1 MSVSTTRFLL
11 QFNATGLSSLITA
24 RSTIKGISQQSY
36 TSFNEASRS
45 YSNLERNM
53 MRSSNNI
60 SRSLNGV
67 LGIMRG
73 FAGFNI
79 GMGVLGG
86 MVSVAEKMQRAFVS
100 TNSTLLTSKIIIEE
114 LLGKGKA
121 QGFLE
126 TIQTKSAVYGVSL
139 TESMNSSKALVEAM
153 KMVSKKKEV
162 RPEQLGKLLNMTY
175 ALNMMDTENRGV
187 NYTAF
192 SIKEMMGGQGR
203 IDFRSL
209 RQRLNVNLGA
219 KQEQEIAKAFKA
231 GDLDKGIN
239 MFSDALKRIGID
251 ADKLLE
257 RLSSEGWTQNISKL
271 QGYVSMA
278 FQRIGE
284 SAFLSLIKPLRGV
297 NDFLARQFKE
307 GSRGGGIFRE
317 IGSSMEAFIKPSI
330 QYLQEFGHE
339 LWKNRE
345 IAVSFFRSMSGSMIN
360 GAVSFAQIFT
370 SFGKGLSGQKN
381 SDGVHE
387 RVQGILGLMKTME
400 RFGESAGKFFNS
412 LIDPVNKL
420 GLSINSLVSELV
432 KLGTGHTGGTGAG
445 GLVGGLINLVSVGA
459 NATAGAI
466 GGVNG
471 ILGNNGNQSTG
482 IMDKMQAGANYVL
495 TAGMLYSMFRFK
507 NRGTSTG
514 TTGAGGAMGGQALAN
529 EERMVAQNGILS
541 YEQRYAQNAGMR
553 SVLERQNANS
563 LALSNNNAI
572 RSRLMQND
580 QHRLSLIQS
589 EKERLISARQNLLNG
604 GVNGGIISQELRS
617 KANNLQTQWDALN
630 TERKS
635 IKDSIHHTSNAKRTE
650 QMYNRTKD
658 MSYYDNIILSKREA
672 RTKIEEKMSAI
683 EQERLSLLSQDKQHL
698 KSIEKSNKE
707 KVKYYE
713 EQIKLQDQSIRQF
726 QANPEIA
733 ILDNKKQ
740 QLLRQETDLLAKEM
754 KEKERMNKRES
765 YFTSENINTGLNAVM
780 TGAMVGQMASG
791 MGASGAGASGFMAS
805 SMPTFASWGTAIAT
819 RFATMFGIGIT
830 GAFTSI
836 ILPAIVMGITAYGIS
851 DRIWQRQA
859 DYERQK
865 REENDSIQNSE
876 ADINLSKANT
886 RRQIAQR
893 NFFKM
898 NGIDPVKMTA
908 LLQSTA
914 GAYELSAR
922 YSQSS
927 PENQKAMQNMN
938 KAFEEGIFSPSE
950 LKSKYGE
957 GGADA
962 IMKMDQIMIGGNLSI
977 ESLSQKVR
985 KEITDS
991 VYDKLVHSGAIKIK
1005 GAGVEGVFYTVDTEE
1020 QKANKFKMGLGLEV
1034 NGAIPVVPSK

>member
-73 FAGFNI
+73 FVGFNI
-79 GMGVLGG
+79 GMSVLGG
-86 MVSVAEKMQRAFVS
+86 MVNVAEKMQRAFIS

-162 RPEQLGKLLNMTY
+162 RPDQLGKLLNMTY

-219 KQEQEIAKAFKA
+219 KQEQEIAKAFKQ

-257 RLSSEGWTQNISKL
+257 RLSAEGWTQNISKL

-297 NDFLARQFKE
+297 NDFLGRQFKE

-330 QYLQEFGHE
+330 EYLQQFGHE

-412 LIDPVNKL
+412 LIDPVNRL

-432 KLGTGHTGGTGAG
+432 KLGTGHTGGAGAG
-445 GLVGGLINLVSVGA
+445 GLVGGLMNLASVGA
-459 NATAGAI
+459 NAGAGAI
-466 GGVNG
+466 GGVNSV
-471 ILGNNGNQSTG
+471 LGNNGNASTG
-482 IMDKMQAGANYVL
+482 IMDKLQAGGNYLL

-507 NRGTSTG
+507 NRGASTG
-514 TTGAGGAMGGQALAN
+514 TTGSGAMGTSGQALAN
-529 EERMVAQNGILS
+529 EERMIAQNGNLQS
-541 YEQRYAQNAGMR
+541 YEEKYRMNQRMRDANVLSTKTTLDLKNISDKIKSRSNSVNPHTTAINNLDAHDNVLASLQKKNMRERSKLNQDFFNTSKSKEERDQILLKINALDKEQ
-553 SVLERQNANS
+553 VKLKNERK
-563 LALSNNNAI
+563 
-572 RSRLMQND
+572 RND
-580 QHRLSLIQS
+580 
-589 EKERLISARQNLLNG
+589 EK
-604 GVNGGIISQELRS
+604 ISQQLINE
-617 KANNLQTQWDALN
+617 
-630 TERKS
+630 
-635 IKDSIHHTSNAKRTE
+635 KD
-650 QMYNRTKD
+650 
-658 MSYYDNIILSKREA
+658 YD
-672 RTKIEEKMSAI
+672 
-683 EQERLSLLSQDKQHL
+683 
-698 KSIEKSNKE
+698 
-707 KVKYYE
+707 V
-713 EQIKLQDQSIRQF
+713 IRQKDVIELKNK
-726 QANPEIA
+726 QKILLDQNIKNVANEQVEQSRMGI
-733 ILDNKKQ
+733 
-740 QLLRQETDLLAKEM
+740 R
-754 KEKERMNKRES
+754 EK
-765 YFTSENINTGLNAVM
+765 YFTSENINTALNATM
-780 TGAMVGQMASG
+780 TAGMVGQMVGSR
-791 MGASGAGASGFMAS
+791 GAGAVAGASTGLMARIGMALGS
-805 SMPTFASWGTAIAT
+805 NVTRAGLVAGTGSATGGMLATSLMPTIASWGSIIAT
-819 RFATMFGIGIT
+819 GFMTGVGLPIT
-830 GAFTSI
+830 VA
-836 ILPAIVMGITAYGIS
+836 ITAGLAGFYMGGGF
-851 DRIWQRQA
+851 
-859 DYERQK
+859 QK
-865 REENDSIQNSE
+865 AMDLWNNKGQESEDSIRNSE

-893 NFFKM
+893 NFFQM
-898 NGIDPVKMTA
+898 NGIDPAKMTA
-908 LLQSTA
+908 LLQNTA
-914 GAYELSAR
+914 GGYEMSAR

-927 PENQKAMQNMN
+927 PENKKAMQAMN
-938 KAFEEGIFSPSE
+938 DAYKNGTFSPSE
-950 LKSKYGE
+950 LRSKYGD

-962 IMKMDQIMIGGNLSI
+962 IMKMDEIMIGGNLSI
-977 ESLSQKVR
+977 ESMNPKLQK
-985 KEITDS
+985 ELTDMI
-991 VYDKLVHSGAIKIK
+991 YDKLKHRGAIPIK

-1020 QKANKFKMGLGLEV
+1020 QKANKWKF
-1034 NGAIPVVPSK
+1034 GAGVEGTSGTIPVK

>member
-219 KQEQEIAKAFKA
+219 KQEQEIAKAFKQ

-412 LIDPVNKL
+412 LIDPVNRL

-445 GLVGGLINLVSVGA
+445 GLVGGLMNLASVGA

-482 IMDKMQAGANYVL
+482 LMDKMQAGANYVL

-507 NRGTSTG
+507 NRGASTR
-514 TTGAGGAMGGQALAN
+514 TTGVDGTMGGQALAN

-553 SVLERQNANS
+553 SVLEKKNANE
-563 LALSNNNAI
+563 LAI
-572 RSRLMQND
+572 RNLNNQHNTSMMNTTNPYINSIQTHKQREINIIDAKIAND
-580 QHRLSLIQS
+580 NKIANLKSQLSGMTVRDDRFNVLAVRNEIKNIEQQQ
-589 EKERLISARQNLLNG
+589 I
-604 GVNGGIISQELRS
+604 
-617 KANNLQTQWDALN
+617 NLQNERVKVQTAIYMAEQNSLN
-630 TERKS
+630 HINIVNEKNKQFQKQ
-635 IKDSIHHTSNAKRTE
+635 KD
-650 QMYNRTKD
+650 
-658 MSYYDNIILSKREA
+658 ILLQ
-672 RTKIEEKMSAI
+672 EEK
-683 EQERLSLLSQDKQHL
+683 
-698 KSIEKSNKE
+698 
-707 KVKYYE
+707 
-713 EQIKLQDQSIRQF
+713 QIL
-726 QANPEIA
+726 ANE
-733 ILDNKKQ
+733 L
-740 QLLRQETDLLAKEM
+740 

-765 YFTSENINTGLNAVM
+765 YFTSENINTGLNAIM
-780 TGAMVGQMASG
+780 TAGMVGQMAGS
-791 MGASGAGASGFMAS
+791 MGGAGATSGLMAS
-805 SMPTFASWGTAIAT
+805 SMPTFAGWGTALAT
-819 RFATMFGIGIT
+819 SFATTFGMGIT
-830 GAFTSI
+830 TMLTSVV
-836 ILPAIVMGITAYGIS
+836 LPAIVMGVTAYGIT
-851 DRIWQRQA
+851 DRITQRQA
-859 DYERQK
+859 DYERQL

-893 NFFKM
+893 KFFKM
-898 NGIDPVKMTA
+898 NGIDPTKMTA
-908 LLQSTA
+908 LLQSTSGGQELA
-914 GAYELSAR
+914 GR

-927 PENQKAMQNMN
+927 PENQRAMQNMN
-938 KAFEEGIFSPSE
+938 KAFKDGVFSPSE

-962 IMKMDQIMIGGNLSI
+962 IMSMDMVVKGGSLSI
-977 ESLSQKVR
+977 ESLSPKVR
-985 KEITDS
+985 KEFTDAI
-991 VYDKLVHSGAIKIK
+991 YDKLVHSGVIKAK
-1005 GAGVEGVFYTVDTEE
+1005 GAGVEGKIDMTRDE
-1020 QKANKFKMGLGLEV
+1020 QGKQNAMV
-1034 NGAIPVVPSK
+1034 NFNNQQAGIFTGKLPVVPSK

>member
-11 QFNATGLSSLITA
+11 DFRATGLTSLITA
-24 RSTIKGISQQSY
+24 RSTIKGIEQQSY
-36 TSFNEASRS
+36 TSFNQASRS
-45 YSNLERNM
+45 FSNLERNFI
-53 MRSSNNI
+53 RSSNNI

-79 GMGVLGG
+79 GMSVLGG
-86 MVSVAEKMQRAFVS
+86 MVSVAEKMQRAFIS

-239 MFSDALKRIGID
+239 MFSDALKKIGID

-257 RLSSEGWTQNISKL
+257 RLSAEGWMQNISKL

-278 FQRIGE
+278 FQRVGE

-412 LIDPVNKL
+412 LIDPVNRL

-445 GLVGGLINLVSVGA
+445 GLVGGLMNLASTGA
-459 NATAGAI
+459 NGAGAMVN
-466 GGVNG
+466 GVNG

-482 IMDKMQAGANYVL
+482 LMDKMQAGANYVL

-507 NRGTSTG
+507 NRGASTG
-514 TTGAGGAMGGQALAN
+514 TTGAGGTMSGQALAN
-529 EERMVAQNGILS
+529 EERMVAQNGMLS
-541 YEQRYAQNAGMR
+541 YEQRYAQNARMR
-553 SVLERQNANS
+553 SVIERQNANS
-563 LALSNNNAI
+563 LALSNNNNARNRI
-572 RSRLMQND
+572 LRND
-580 QHRLSLIQS
+580 QYHILFMEA
-589 EKERLISARQNLLNG
+589 EKNRLISARQNILSG
-604 GVNGGIISQELRS
+604 GVNGGVKSQELRS
-617 KANNLQTQWDALN
+617 KAGTLQTQWDALN
-630 TERKS
+630 AKRKA
-635 IKDSIHHTSNAKRTE
+635 IKDSIHHTSDAKRTE

-713 EQIKLQDQSIRQF
+713 EQIKLQDKSIKDF
-726 QANPEIA
+726 QPNPELA
-733 ILDNKKQ
+733 KLDNRKQ
-740 QLLRQETDLLAKEM
+740 QLLKQETELLAKEA
-754 KEKERMNKRES
+754 KEKERMNRRES

-791 MGASGAGASGFMAS
+791 MGASGASASGFMATNL
-805 SMPTFASWGTAIAT
+805 PTISSWGTAIAT
-819 RFATMFGIGIT
+819 RFATMFGVGIT
-830 GAFTSI
+830 GAFTSL
-836 ILPAIVMGITAYGIS
+836 ILPATVMGITAYGIS

-876 ADINLSKANT
+876 ADINLEKAKQ

-893 NFFKM
+893 EFFKM
-898 NGIDPVKMTA
+898 NGIDPEATSRLLNSTSGAMTM
-908 LLQSTA
+908 
-914 GAYELSAR
+914 SAR
-922 YSQSS
+922 YQQST
-927 PENQKAMQNMN
+927 PENQKALR
-938 KAFEEGIFSPSE
+938 ALGEGYKNGTFTAKE
-950 LKSKYGE
+950 LESKYGK
-957 GGADA
+957 GGAEA
-962 IMKMDQIMIGGNLSI
+962 IQKMDMIVSGGELSI
-977 ESLSQKVR
+977 EGLSPKAIEQFVEGVR
-985 KEITDS
+985 KALLKDG
-991 VYDKLVHSGAIKIK
+991 VIKVK
-1005 GAGVEGVFYTVDTEE
+1005 SKDGVEGKLYTVETEQE
-1020 QKANKFKMGLGLEV
+1020 KVDRFNQLRTVEEV
-1034 NGAIPVVPSK
+1034 NNPIR

>member
-219 KQEQEIAKAFKA
+219 KQEQEIAKAFKQ

-239 MFSDALKRIGID
+239 MFSDALKKIGID

-307 GSRGGGIFRE
+307 GSRGSGIFRE

-432 KLGTGHTGGTGAG
+432 KLGTGHTGGAGAG
-445 GLVGGLINLVSVGA
+445 GLVGGLMNLASTGA

-482 IMDKMQAGANYVL
+482 LMDKMQAGANYVL

-507 NRGTSTG
+507 NRGASTG
-514 TTGAGGAMGGQALAN
+514 ATGVGGAMGTGGIALAN
-529 EERMVAQNGILS
+529 EERMVAQNASGIPS
-541 YEQRYAQNAGMR
+541 NQARYDLNWRMRNAY
-553 SVLERQNANS
+553 NA
-563 LALSNNNAI
+563 SNITNMEINEV
-572 RSRLMQND
+572 NK
-580 QHRLSLIQS
+580 LI
-589 EKERLISARQNLLNG
+589 
-604 GVNGGIISQELRS
+604 
-617 KANNLQTQWDALN
+617 
-630 TERKS
+630 KS
-635 IKDSIHHTSNAKRTE
+635 T
-650 QMYNRTKD
+650 
-658 MSYYDNIILSKREA
+658 A
-672 RTKIEEKMSAI
+672 RTKNKHKDTVDFYRDRYSDINKEQNNNINLIASMKGKEKHLTHTEKMSSISKRQELEARNLQI
-683 EQERLSLLSQDKQHL
+683 ETEKNKLYELSLKELNLSENFKSEINNQIAVLNQQKKALLEQETKN
-698 KSIEKSNKE
+698 I
-707 KVKYYE
+707 
-713 EQIKLQDQSIRQF
+713 
-726 QANPEIA
+726 AN
-733 ILDNKKQ
+733 
-740 QLLRQETDLLAKEM
+740 EM

-765 YFTSENINTGLNAVM
+765 YFTSENINTALNATM
-780 TGAMVGQMASG
+780 TAGMIGQMVGSR
-791 MGASGAGASGFMAS
+791 GAGAVARTAGVGFMARLGGILGS
-805 SMPTFASWGTAIAT
+805 NVTRAGLVAGTGSATGSMIATGLMPTIASWGSTIATGFMTGVGLPITTAITA
-819 RFATMFGIGIT
+819 GLT
-830 GAFTSI
+830 GFYLGGGFQKA
-836 ILPAIVMGITAYGIS
+836 S
-851 DRIWQRQA
+851 DLWNS
-859 DYERQK
+859 K
-865 REENDSIQNSE
+865 GREIDDSIQNSE
-876 ADINLSKANT
+876 ADMNLSKANT

-908 LLQSTA
+908 LLQSTSGGQELA
-914 GAYELSAR
+914 GR

-927 PENQKAMQNMN
+927 PENQRAMQNMN
-938 KAFEEGIFSPSE
+938 KAVKDGVFSPSE

-962 IMKMDQIMIGGNLSI
+962 IMSMDMVVKGGSLSI
-977 ESLSQKVR
+977 ESLSPKVR
-985 KEITDS
+985 KEFTDAI
-991 VYDKLVHSGAIKIK
+991 YDKLVHSGVIKVK
-1005 GAGVEGVFYTVDTEE
+1005 GAGVEGKIDMTRDE
-1020 QKANKFKMGLGLEV
+1020 QGKQNAMV
-1034 NGAIPVVPSK
+1034 NFNNQQAGIFTGKLPVVPSK